1 MKKAFLALADGTVF
15 EGKSFG
21 ATGKAVG
28 EIVFSTNMTGYLESF
43 TDPSYAGQIL
53 VMTYPV
59 IGNYGINREDC
70 QSDGAKVKGVV
81 MKEAASFAN
90 NFRMQETLEDYF
102 ESENLIA
109 ITGIDTR
116 ALTTIIRNKGAMNA
130 MIITADTFNFADYE
144 TEIKAYEVGTPV
156 KEVTCDKTY
165 TVGEGSLNVA
175 LMDYGVKKNII
186 EALTKRGVKVTV
198 YPASTKAEEVLSQNP
213 DGIMLSNGPG
223 NPADYTAEIAEVK
236 KLMESGKPLF
246 AVCLGH
252 QLAALAMGAKTEK
265 LKFGHRGANQP
276 VKDLASGQTFV
287 TVQNHG
293 YAVLADSLDASV
305 AQISHVN
312 INDQSVEGIR
322 YQNLPAFSVQ
332 FHPESKPGAK
342 SQKYLLEEFV
352 EMIGGKN
359 NA

>member
-21 ATGKAVG
+21 ATGKALG

-70 QSDGAKVKGVV
+70 QSNGVKVKGVV

-90 NFRMQETLEDYF
+90 NFRMEESLEDYF
-102 ESENLIA
+102 TSENLIA

-116 ALTTIIRNKGAMNA
+116 ALTTIIRNKGTMNT
-130 MIITADTFNFADYE
+130 MIITSDTFNFEDYAE
-144 TEIKAYEVGTPV
+144 EIKGYKVDALVS
-156 KEVTCDKTY
+156 EVTCEKVY

-175 LMDYGVKKNII
+175 LMDYGVKKSLI
-186 EALTKRGVKVTV
+186 ESLTKRGAKVTV
-198 YPASTKAEEVLSQNP
+198 YPADTKAEEVLAQNP
-213 DGIMLSNGPG
+213 DGIMLSGGPG
-223 NPADYTAEIAEVK
+223 NPADYQAEIQEVK
-236 KLMESGKPLF
+236 KLMESKKPFF

-252 QLAALAMGAKTEK
+252 QLAAIAMGGKTDK

-287 TVQNHG
+287 TMQNHG
-293 YAVLADSLDASV
+293 YTVLADSLDESV
-305 AQISHVN
+305 AKISHIN

-332 FHPESKPGAK
+332 FNPESKPGPK
-342 SQKYLLEEFV
+342 SQKYLLEEFI
-352 EMIGGKN
+352 EMMGGKN